1 MRLLTTWLRRLRG
14 SVQTTAFEQ
23 QMDAELRHHLDLEIE
38 QHIRRGMSP
47 QEARAAA
54 HRTFGSVALVKDECR
69 ESWGVR
75 AVDTIAQD
83 LRYGARNLLKYPAYT
98 TIVLVTLA
106 LGIGA
111 NTAIFSVVHAVL
123 LSSLPYAHGDRL
135 VEVRQQQ
142 TKRGIDNVGLSAKE
156 MDDYRAQTASLDAL
170 VEYHQMGFN
179 LLGKGDAS
187 RVTTGVVSPSFFDV
201 IGVTPI
207 MGRTF
212 RPDDDVKDAPAVLI
226 LSYTYWKNALGGD
239 PDVIGRIFEMN
250 DRVHTVVGVLP
261 PVPQYPDENDVY
273 MPVSA
278 CPFRSSQEM
287 REGRSHRMVSAVG
300 LLKRGASL
308 ARAQGD
314 LATVSKRLAAEYP
327 GDYDAA
333 AGWTAGAVSVQDELT
348 RQARPT
354 ILVLFATTGF
364 VLLLV
369 CANVANL
376 TLARLVGRERELAL
390 RSALGA
396 GRVRLARQLLTESM
410 LLALGGGALGLLFAA
425 LTRSL
430 LATFVARFTP
440 RASEIGIDGTVL
452 LFALGASILTGLL
465 AGLVPAFP
473 RRTQLAEGL
482 KDGQRTVSGHGLG
495 ARNALIVA
503 QVAISFVLLI
513 AAGLMVRSF
522 IKLQQVD
529 AGYNADHVL
538 TMQVSLDWV
547 TYPGDDDGVKRK
559 AFYDSLLE
567 KISREPGVKA
577 TGVSF
582 TFPLNDSQ
590 PYNRSFT
597 IEGRQ
602 PPEGQ
607 PRPLADFHLA
617 SPAYFQT
624 IGMKLLN
631 GRFFTDADDF
641 KTPHVAII
649 NLSMAR
655 HHFGDADPIGRR
667 VMFNKDDGW
676 MTIVGLVNDVKQYGL
691 DTQPTDELY
700 QPLRQHPSG
709 PLSAALLVR
718 TIGDP
723 RAAIR
728 TIQQIVRSVDPKQ
741 PMSRIQTLEEAR
753 NKTLTSPRLTMI
765 LVTLFALV
773 ALIITAAGIAGVV
786 SFSVNQRTTEIGVRM
801 ALGARRSSV
810 VSMIVRQGLTPVA
823 AGLAVGVGGAVLVTG
838 LLTRL
843 LALFAVEPTDPP
855 TFAIVIA
862 VLALVAALAC
872 LAPAR
877 RAAAIDPMAALRAS

>member
-1 MRLLTTWLRRLRG
+1 MTFLTSFLRRLRG
-14 SVQTTAFEQ
+14 SIRTTAFER
-23 QMDAELRHHLDLEIE
+23 QMDAELRHHLELEVE
-38 QHIRRGMSP
+38 QYIRGGMNPRS
-47 QEARAAA
+47 ARAAA
-54 HRTFGSVALVKDECR
+54 QRAFGSVAQVKDECR
-69 ESWGVR
+69 ESWGMR
-75 AVDTIAQD
+75 AIDTIGQD
-83 LRYGARNLLKYPAYT
+83 LRYGVRSLLKYPAYT
-98 TIVLVTLA
+98 AVILLTLA

-142 TKRGIDNVGLSAKE
+142 TRRGINNIGLSPKE

-179 LLGKGDAS
+179 LLGRGDAS
-187 RVTTGVVSPSFFDV
+187 RVTTGVVSPGFFDV

-226 LSYTYWKNALGGD
+226 LSHTYWKNALGGD
-239 PDVIGRIFEMN
+239 PNVIGRTFEMN

-278 CPFRSSQEM
+278 CPFRSSEHTVTD
-287 REGRSHRMVSAVG
+287 RTARMVNAVG
-300 LLKRGASL
+300 LLKPGASL
-308 ARAQGD
+308 ARAQSD
-314 LATVSKRLAAEYP
+314 LAVVSKRLAAEYP
-327 GDYDAA
+327 KDYDATT
-333 AGWTAGAVSVQDELT
+333 GWTATAVSVHDELT
-348 RQARPT
+348 REARPT
-354 ILVLFATTGF
+354 ILILFVTTGF

-396 GRVRLARQLLTESM
+396 GRGRIARQLLTESM

-425 LTRSL
+425 VTRSL
-430 LATFVARFTP
+430 LVTFIARFTP
-440 RASEIGIDGTVL
+440 RAPEIGIDGTVL

-465 AGLVPAFP
+465 AGLVPALP
-473 RRTQLAEGL
+473 RRTQLSEGL
-482 KDGQRTVSGHGLG
+482 KDGQRTVSSRGLG
-495 ARNALIVA
+495 ARHALIVA

-529 AGYNADHVL
+529 AGYSADHVL

-547 TYPGDDDGVKRK
+547 KYTAGEKRR
-559 AFYDSLLE
+559 AFFESLLE
-567 KISREPGVKA
+567 KISGEPGVKA
-577 TGVSF
+577 TAVSF
-582 TFPLNDSQ
+582 TFPLSESQ
-590 PYNRSFT
+590 PYNRGFT
-597 IEGRQ
+597 IEGSR
-602 PPEGQ
+602 PGEGQ
-607 PRPLADFHLA
+607 PRPLADFRLA
-617 SPAYFQT
+617 SPAYFQAV
-624 IGMKLLN
+624 GMKLLK
-631 GRFFTDADDF
+631 GRGFTDADDI
-641 KTPHVAII
+641 KAPRVAII
-649 NLSMAR
+649 NLSMVR
-655 HHFGDADPIGRR
+655 HHFGDSDPIGRR
-667 VMFNKDDGW
+667 VMFNEREGW
-676 MTIVGLVNDVKQYGL
+676 MTIVGIVNDVKQYDL
-691 DTQPTDELY
+691 RTQPTDELY

-709 PLSAALLVR
+709 PLGAALLVR
-718 TIGDP
+718 TIGEP
-723 RAAIR
+723 TAAIR
-728 TIQQIVRSVDPKQ
+728 SIQQIVRSVDPNQ

-753 NKTLTSPRLTMI
+753 NRTLASPRLTML

-773 ALIITAAGIAGVV
+773 ALVITAAGIAGVV

-801 ALGARRSSV
+801 ALGARRASV
-810 VSMIVRQGLTPVA
+810 VRMIVRQGLTPVA
-823 AGLAVGVGGAVLVTG
+823 LGLAVGGGGAV

-843 LALFAVEPTDPP
+843 LTKLLFSIEPTDPL
-855 TFAIVIA
+855 TFAVVIA
-862 VLALVAALAC
+862 ALAAVAALAC

-877 RAAAIDPMAALRAS
+877 RAAAIDPTQALRAS